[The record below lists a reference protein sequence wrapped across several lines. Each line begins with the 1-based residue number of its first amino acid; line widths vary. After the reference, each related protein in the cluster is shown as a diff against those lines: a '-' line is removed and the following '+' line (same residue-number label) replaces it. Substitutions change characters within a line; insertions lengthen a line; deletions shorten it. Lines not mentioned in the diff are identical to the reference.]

1 MLGRWPREKYYNSP
15 QYVYCTTKLR
25 LCQDLSVYCCIV
37 AKGGDI
43 VVKKHNKAKPSG
55 DAVWRGENGYIVVL
69 FRF

>member
-1 MLGRWPREKYYNSP
+1 MGVEYVRASPHLYIVPQTNSF
-15 QYVYCTTKLR
+15 VKFL
-25 LCQDLSVYCCIV
+25 LMYCCIV

-55 DAVWRGENGYIVVL
+55 DAVWRGENGCIVVL